1 MKNETILH
9 KGLNLRLYKIFR
21 KMGVPR
27 TEMSLQAN
35 LHNDLYFD
43 NFDMNIFL
51 FFLESKFNIEV
62 NETDVNK
69 LTTIEHTLH
78 FIENK
83 LYTH

>member
-1 MKNETILH
+1 MDKELNLH
-9 KGLNLRLYKIFR
+9 TGLNIRLYKIFR

-27 TEMSLQAN
+27 TEMLLHAD
-35 LHNDLYFD
+35 LHNDFNFD

-62 NETDVNK
+62 NDAEANK

-83 LYTH
+83 LELT

>member
-1 MKNETILH
+1 MDKELTSQT
-9 KGLNLRLYKIFR
+9 GLNLRLYKIFR
-21 KMGVPR
+21 KMGIPR
-27 TEMSLQAN
+27 TEMSMEAD
-35 LHNDLYFD
+35 LHNDFNFD

-62 NETDVNK
+62 KDAEVNK

-83 LYTH
+83 IELA